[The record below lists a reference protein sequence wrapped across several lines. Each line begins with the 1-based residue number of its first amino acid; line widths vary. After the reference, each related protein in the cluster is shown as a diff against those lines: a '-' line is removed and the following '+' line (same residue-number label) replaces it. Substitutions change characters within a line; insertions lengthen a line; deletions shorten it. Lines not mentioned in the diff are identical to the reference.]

1 MLAEWSPSII
11 LHIRSLWFQCTKV
24 LRGMSATAWHVPSS
38 LFSSVR
44 LYQWYSFLLNPASP
58 QDLVSTEIVTEAN
71 LITNQC
77 LFIEH
82 TLRQATLPTCV
93 IFWIFKSSYKK
104 AAIVLI

>member
-1 MLAEWSPSII
+1 MRSVLVEWPPSII
-11 LHIRSLWFQCTKV
+11 LHIKSLWLQWTKV
-24 LRGMSATAWHVPSS
+24 LHGMSATAWHVPSS

-82 TLRQATLPTCV
+82 T
-93 IFWIFKSSYKK
+93 
-104 AAIVLI
+104 